1 MKRRVLLKIVLLFL
15 CFFVTTRVNAETC
28 SNKELNSL
36 KEKAI
41 NIKVTYDLYDS
52 TYNENH
58 LYYFNVLITNFD
70 KDFYIVDSDGQEFKY
85 MDDLEHDGIRV
96 LRSVKEGTKYD
107 FTLYTSNET
116 KCPDNKIITKSI
128 TLPYYNDYSQREEC
142 KGIEEFAL
150 CQKYY
155 GGVIDSE
162 DYFKTQVEKYRK
174 SLVDNSNKKND
185 KSIVSIILAFIT
197 NNLLI
202 VIPSIIVIIVIVILV
217 VIKTIKKKKRV
228 KIKI

>member
-15 CFFVTTRVNAETC
+15 CFFVTTSVNAETC

-58 LYYFNVLITNFD
+58 MYYFNVLLANFD

>member
-1 MKRRVLLKIVLLFL
+1 MKKNIWLKIVLLFL

-96 LRSVKEGTKYD
+96 LRSVNEGTKYD

>member
-15 CFFVTTRVNAETC
+15 CFFVTTSVNAETC

-85 MDDLEHDGIRV
+85 MENLEDNGVRV

-116 KCPDNKIITKSI
+116 RCPDNKIITKSI

-142 KGIEEFAL
+142 NGIEEFSL

>member
-15 CFFVTTRVNAETC
+15 CFFVTTSVNAETC

-85 MDDLEHDGIRV
+85 MENLEDNGVRV

-116 KCPDNKIITKSI
+116 RCPDNKIITKSI

-142 KGIEEFAL
+142 NGIEEFSL

-202 VIPSIIVIIVIVILV
+202 VIPSIIVIIVIVIFV

>member
-1 MKRRVLLKIVLLFL
+1 MKKNIWLKIVLLFL

-85 MDDLEHDGIRV
+85 MENLEDNGVRV

>member
-1 MKRRVLLKIVLLFL
+1 MKKNIWLKIVLLFL

-36 KEKAI
+36 KEKTI

-85 MDDLEHDGIRV
+85 MENLEDNGVRV

>member
-1 MKRRVLLKIVLLFL
+1 MKKNIWLKIVLLFL

-58 LYYFNVLITNFD
+58 MYYFNVLLANFD
-70 KDFYIVDSDGQEFKY
+70 KDFYIVDSDGQEFRY
-85 MDDLEHDGIRV
+85 MENLEDNGVRV

>member
-1 MKRRVLLKIVLLFL
+1 MKKNIWLKIVLLFL

-85 MDDLEHDGIRV
+85 MENLEDNGVRV

-155 GGVIDSE
+155 GGVIESD

>member
-58 LYYFNVLITNFD
+58 MYYFNVLLANFD
-70 KDFYIVDSDGQEFKY
+70 KDFYIVDSDGQEFRY

-162 DYFKTQVEKYRK
+162 DYFKAQVEKYRK